1 MMKFHRDTK
10 ALKLDVFN
18 GADMDV
24 IDAVCKEIIAGW
36 QMKIQLARAAQ
47 ARKKAEMDRLA
58 GYALEGIG
66 QHTLSVDRESFMY
79 WGTREGFECWD
90 DDEFLR
96 EYARDNETARVKTL
110 RRAQVAVPDWRAS
123 LDRAARAKGSRPRI
137 LAVKEDFSP
146 AGNDEAGM
154 PKPDPDAFIAATASL
169 FSPE

>member
-1 MMKFHRDTK
+1 MMKFHKDTE
-10 ALKLDVFN
+10 ALKLDCFE

-24 IDAVCKEIIAGW
+24 IDAVCHEIIAGW

-96 EYARDNETARVKTL
+96 EYARDNETARVTTLKKTT
-110 RRAQVAVPDWRAS
+110 VAVGDWRAS
-123 LDRAARAKGSRPRI
+123 LHQRAMAAAERPVILPVTEDYRPARR
-137 LAVKEDFSP
+137 
-146 AGNDEAGM
+146 NDEAGI
-154 PKPDPDAFIAATASL
+154 PKSEGMTT
-169 FSPE
+169 